1 MSDDDTQFGNDLIEA
16 MQEVAAWKRGE
27 IALETREVDPMPAE
41 RIRGHPPVRGPVGQG
56 FRAQISRPRPH
67 PGRLGARAAQA

>member
-27 IALETREVDPMPAE
+27 IALETR
-41 RIRGHPPVRGPVGQG
+41 
-56 FRAQISRPRPH
+56 
-67 PGRLGARAAQA
+67 